1 MKWLLAI
8 GLIISSST
16 ADNQDEIDLVWDGES
31 IVEVQR
37 SDFSIPWFGYPIL
50 NHTML
55 DTLNKQL
62 SLQIKKEP
70 TNAGLD
76 DYGKIIPEDV
86 GYILMRKSS
95 RKNSQ
100 LVSLKNTIHDFK
112 FLLYLYIR
120 R

>member
-8 GLIISSST
+8 GLILSGST
-16 ADNQDEIDLVWDGES
+16 ADNHDEIDLVWDDES

-55 DTLNKQL
+55 ETLNKQM

-76 DYGKIIPEDV
+76 DYGKIIPEEV
-86 GYILMRKSS
+86 GYILDEKKFKKKFTASF
-95 RKNSQ
+95 
-100 LVSLKNTIHDFK
+100 LKNTIHDYK
-112 FLLYLYIR
+112 FLPYLYIR